1 MATWNLF
8 RHRNRDGSSK
18 DWAVR
23 SNSDGSITTRWGKTA
38 SCLPSSGTRSGIS
51 QTAIERQKRNKGYI
65 FVAEVDID
73 QDGNISFASQNPNG
87 NLNQQAEADVS
98 PSLQPDN
105 SRSVVGT
112 LYWHIDCKAD
122 HDACVTLGIEVRRML
137 GTIQACDEL
146 FPQTEQD
153 WDGWQLLIDHTL
165 SPQAFTQSGQIRQ
178 VHGVMPWLL
187 LMALKFKGFANLEI
201 GMATEN
207 SREITADL
215 KAEPEVL
222 AFFGADLEAVRSVAE
237 MLGLLKPKL
246 NLALAMADQ
255 DDNWF

>member
-1 MATWNLF
+1 MAMWNLF

-18 DWAVR
+18 DWAVK

-51 QTAIERQKRNKGYI
+51 QSAIERQKRNKGYV

-73 QDGNISFASQNPNG
+73 QDGNVTFASQNQNG
-87 NLNQQAEADVS
+87 NLNQQPEADVS

-105 SRSVVGT
+105 SRSVVGA

-122 HDACVTLGIEVRRML
+122 HDTCVTLGIEVRRML
-137 GTIQACDEL
+137 GVIQACDEL
-146 FPQTEQD
+146 FPKPVQV
-153 WDGWQLLIDHTL
+153 WDGWQQLIDHTL
-165 SPQAFTQSGQIRQ
+165 NPKAFTQSGQIQ
-178 VHGVMPWLL
+178 QFHGVMPWLL
-187 LMALKFKGFANLEI
+187 LMALKFKGFAGVDI

-207 SREITADL
+207 RREIIADL

-222 AFFGADLEAVRSVAE
+222 TFFGTDLDSVRPLAE
-237 MLGLLKPKL
+237 MQGLLKPKL

-255 DDNWF
+255 DDN